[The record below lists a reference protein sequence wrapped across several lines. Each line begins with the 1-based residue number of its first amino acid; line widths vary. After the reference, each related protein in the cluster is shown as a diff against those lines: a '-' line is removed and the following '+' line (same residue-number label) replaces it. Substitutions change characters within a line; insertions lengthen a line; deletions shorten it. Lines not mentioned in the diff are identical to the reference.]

1 VHRDKETRRRVPSG
15 RLAAVAAVALFATG
29 LTAVGGTSVSVAAS
43 PKPVTIDMELVLT
56 GVQFAVNATLGM
68 DTAATNAGGVTI
80 NVNGPTSIDPTLAQ
94 SQVTTDIAQ
103 SPTGLGIDPFT
114 PDLWGHALATA
125 IAAVPNTLVM
135 NDKPVISPSQLSS
148 ASVHTYV
155 GISDADYASELAS
168 ATIKTAG
175 LSPSTKGTVLIG
187 QCVSGSTGVLA
198 ERTTAYLST
207 IHKLLP
213 KTTIVTFNSQVV
225 QTMNTSAW
233 TSELTAHPKAVLAL
247 GGCDQDGASL
257 YLVKRKL
264 HLHFATG
271 GIDLTPQSLAGVAN
285 GTLADTL
292 NDDYFVQGY
301 VAATML
307 IDAARGKPFPQGWIN
322 TGYTLITKQNVAAIT
337 KANQSNAATV
347 SYWLPKALAIVNHLS
362 AHTQPLKAAWGGTND

>member
-1 VHRDKETRRRVPSG
+1 
-15 RLAAVAAVALFATG
+15 
-29 LTAVGGTSVSVAAS
+29 
-43 PKPVTIDMELVLT
+43 M
-56 GVQFAVNATLGM
+56 
-68 DTAATNAGGVTI
+68 
-80 NVNGPTSIDPTLAQ
+80 
-94 SQVTTDIAQ
+94 TTDIAQ
-103 SPTGLGIDPFT
+103 SPAGLGIDPFT
-114 PDLWGHALATA
+114 PDLWGHLHPRHDRGDPEHAGDERQAGHLTFAS
-125 IAAVPNTLVM
+125 LG
-135 NDKPVISPSQLSS
+135 S

-155 GISDADYASELAS
+155 GISDADYASALAS
-168 ATIKTAG
+168 ATIKNAG

-187 QCVSGSTGVLA
+187 QCVPGTGVLA

-213 KTTIVTFNSQVV
+213 KTTIITFNSQVV
-225 QTMNTSAW
+225 QTANTSAW

-264 HLHFATG
+264 HLHFVTG

-285 GTLADTL
+285 GTLTDTL

-301 VAATML
+301 VAATLL
-307 IDAARGKPFPQGWIN
+307 IDAARGKPLPQGWIN

-362 AHTQPLKAAWGGTND
+362 ANTQPLKAAWGGTND